1 MKAAV
6 FIIAVVAGLTFA
18 ASFTSTARAAP
29 LAGAFAPAVESSVT
43 SIAHR
48 CWYEAGGQLVCAH
61 GPYRY
66 DPAYYQTYGC
76 PADRRRHRRHYER
89 DYGDLYLSDCL
100 YYFHEFCR
108 PDGHPHPIGFYGGKA
123 FYFGGVW

>member
-1 MKAAV
+1 MKKMNFAAAAV
-6 FIIAVVAGLTFA
+6 TGLAFA
-18 ASFTSTARAAP
+18 ALPVSTTEAAP
-29 LAGAFAPAVESSVT
+29 LAGAFAPAVEPSVT
-43 SIAHR
+43 SVAQR
-48 CWYEAGGQLVCAH
+48 CWYEAGGQLVCAR

-66 DPAYYQTYGC
+66 DPAYYRTYGC
-76 PADRRRHRRHYER
+76 PADRRRHRRFYER
-89 DYGDLYLSDCL
+89 DYGDLYLSDWP